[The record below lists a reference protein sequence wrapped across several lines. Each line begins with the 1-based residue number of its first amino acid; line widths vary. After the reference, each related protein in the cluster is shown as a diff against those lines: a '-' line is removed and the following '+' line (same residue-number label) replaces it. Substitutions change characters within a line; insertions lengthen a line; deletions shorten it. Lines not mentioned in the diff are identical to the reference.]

1 MRTEVRR
8 SFGKIR
14 PGSAQLEIVGSPF
27 IKEKDIVGIYLFV
40 RNPSHHPDVVLG
52 TGMGYD
58 WSGARERRIKVA
70 RYSVALTLAA
80 LIIAVAFQIAN
91 RQL

>member
-1 MRTEVRR
+1 
-8 SFGKIR
+8 
-14 PGSAQLEIVGSPF
+14 
-27 IKEKDIVGIYLFV
+27 
-40 RNPSHHPDVVLG
+40 
-52 TGMGYD
+52 MGYD